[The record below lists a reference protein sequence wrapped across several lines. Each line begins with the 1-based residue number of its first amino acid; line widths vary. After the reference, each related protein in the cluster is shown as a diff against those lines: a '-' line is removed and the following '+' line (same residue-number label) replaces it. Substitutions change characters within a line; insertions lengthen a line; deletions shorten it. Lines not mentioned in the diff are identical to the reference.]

1 MFFAF
6 DFLLNLDIEDGVAA
20 GDLGVLVQLDTSR
33 TEQLGTVQTLGRCL
47 TVLVVNHLADI
58 TERILGGTLA
68 TNHLQRT
75 P

>member
-20 GDLGVLVQLDTSR
+20 GDLGVLVQLDASR
-33 TEQLGTVQTLGRCL
+33 TEQLGTVQTLGRRL
-47 TVLVVNHLADI
+47 TVLVVNHLTDI
-58 TERILGGTLA
+58 TERILGRTLA